1 MPAPRDPPPPHLRP
15 EPAQRLAA
23 AGRRALLSQAL
34 GAAAVAAIGLGAALA
49 PTPARAQG
57 VDLLNV
63 RTVKA
68 DGGLNLEFQARVNLP
83 RAVDE
88 ALHKGVPVYFV
99 AEGRLFAN
107 RWYWR
112 DERVARVSRQ
122 WRLALQPLTNTWR
135 VSLGGLSQSF
145 ASLDE
150 ALAAVSRSGGW
161 RLAEQAQLDPDKSY
175 YLEFS
180 YRLDGSQLPAP
191 IQLGLPGSNDWGLGG
206 SRTVKVEP

>member
-1 MPAPRDPPPPHLRP
+1 MPAPRDQPPPHPRP
-15 EPAQRLAA
+15 QPTRRAA
-23 AGRRALLSQAL
+23 AATAAALAL
-34 GAAAVAAIGLGAALA
+34 GLAALA
-49 PTPARAQG
+49 PLPAQAQG
-57 VDLLNV
+57 VELLNV
-63 RTVKA
+63 RTVRA
-68 DGGLNLEFQARVNLP
+68 EGALNLEFQARVSLP

-99 AEGRLFAN
+99 AEARLFAN

-161 RLAEQAQLDPDKSY
+161 RLAEPAQLDADKSY

-191 IQLGLPGSNDWGLGG
+191 LQLGLPGSNEWALGA
-206 SRTVKVEP
+206 SRTLKVEP

>member
-1 MPAPRDPPPPHLRP
+1 MPAPRVPSPPPRRP
-15 EPAQRLAA
+15 LPAAVGTGAPRRRVLA
-23 AGRRALLSQAL
+23 GLAL
-34 GAAAVAAIGLGAALA
+34 GLGVAALA
-49 PTPARAQG
+49 SLAPAPVQAQG
-57 VDLLNV
+57 VELLNV
-63 RTVKA
+63 RATRA
-68 DGGLNLEFQARVNLP
+68 DGGLNLEFQARVSLP

-145 ASLDE
+145 ATLEE
-150 ALAAVSRSGGW
+150 ALAAVTRSGGW
-161 RLAEQAQLDPDKSY
+161 RLAEPGQLDPDKSY

-191 IQLGLPGSNDWGLGG
+191 IQLGLPGSNDWVLGG

>member
-1 MPAPRDPPPPHLRP
+1 MPAPREKHPPHPRP
-15 EPAQRLAA
+15 QLA
-23 AGRRALLSQAL
+23 RRALLGQGLAATAL
-34 GAAAVAAIGLGAALA
+34 LLGGLAAA
-49 PTPARAQG
+49 PTPAQAQG
-57 VDLLNV
+57 VELLSV

-68 DGGLNLEFQARVNLP
+68 EGGLNLEFHARVNLP

-122 WRLALQPLTNTWR
+122 WRVALQPLTNTWR

-161 RLAEQAQLDPDKSY
+161 RLAEQSQLDADKSY

-191 IQLGLPGSNDWGLGG
+191 IQLGLPGSNDWVLGG